1 MSKIRQERTAEEIR
15 MILSE
20 LLRRD
25 VSDPRLMDLTV
36 TRVLI
41 DRELQH
47 ASVYV
52 NALGDES
59 RQKEVTKALDK
70 AGGFFRY
77 ELAQR
82 MSLRTVPELHFHWD
96 PTLAYADEVDQIL
109 AGLDI
114 PPDDETSSENES
126 PTSPPHESN
135 PPL

>member
-15 MILSE
+15 IIFSE
-20 LLRRD
+20 LLRRE
-25 VSDPRLMDLTV
+25 VADPRLMDLTV

-47 ASVYV
+47 ANVYV

-59 RQKEVTKALDK
+59 RKGEVMQALEK
-70 AGGFFRY
+70 AGAFFRY

-82 MSLRTVPELHFHWD
+82 VSLRTVPELHFHWD

-109 AGLDI
+109 AELDI
-114 PPDDETSSENES
+114 PPEDEES
-126 PTSPPHESN
+126 AEDTDFSPPLFSS
-135 PPL
+135 

>member
-15 MILSE
+15 IILSE

-47 ASVYV
+47 ANVYV

-59 RQKEVTKALDK
+59 RQKEVMKALVK
-70 AGGFFRY
+70 ASGFFRY

-96 PTLAYADEVDQIL
+96 PTLAYAEEVDQIL

-114 PPDDETSSENES
+114 PPEDDSSPENES
-126 PTSPPHESN
+126 PPPSTTEPN
-135 PPL
+135 

>member
-15 MILSE
+15 MILSD

-25 VSDPRLMDLTV
+25 VSDPRLQDLTV
-36 TRVLI
+36 TRVII

-47 ASVYV
+47 ANVYI

-59 RQKEVTKALDK
+59 RQKEVIRALDK

-96 PTLAYADEVDQIL
+96 PTLAYAEEVNQIL
-109 AGLDI
+109 DSLDI
-114 PPDDETSSENES
+114 PPEIEEET
-126 PTSPPHESN
+126 PPPHE
-135 PPL
+135 

>member
-1 MSKIRQERTAEEIR
+1 MSKIRQERTAEESRI
-15 MILSE
+15 ILSE

-25 VSDPRLMDLTV
+25 VSDPRLQDLTV

-47 ASVYV
+47 ANVYI

-59 RQKEVTKALDK
+59 RQQEVMIALDR

-96 PTLAYADEVDQIL
+96 PTLAYAEEVNQIL
-109 AGLDI
+109 DSLDI
-114 PPDDETSSENES
+114 PPENEDQ
-126 PTSPPHESN
+126 SPPSVE
-135 PPL
+135 

>member
-15 MILSE
+15 MILSD

-47 ASVYV
+47 ANIYV
-52 NALGDES
+52 NALGDET
-59 RQKEVTKALDK
+59 RQKEVMKALDR
-70 AGGFFRY
+70 AGGYFRY

-82 MSLRTVPELHFHWD
+82 MSLRIVPELHFHWD
-96 PTLAYADEVDQIL
+96 PTLAYAEEVDQIL
-109 AGLDI
+109 DGLDI
-114 PPDDETSSENES
+114 PAEDENSSEND
-126 PTSPPHESN
+126 TSTSSSLTTN
-135 PPL
+135 PLS

>member
-15 MILSE
+15 MILSD

-25 VSDPRLMDLTV
+25 VSDPRLQDLTV
-36 TRVLI
+36 TRVII

-47 ASVYV
+47 ANVYM

-59 RQKEVTKALDK
+59 RQKEVMLALDK

-82 MSLRTVPELHFHWD
+82 LSLRTVPELHFHWD
-96 PTLAYADEVDQIL
+96 PTLAYAEEVNQIL
-109 AGLDI
+109 DSLDI
-114 PPDDETSSENES
+114 PPEIEEQSAPPNEQ
-126 PTSPPHESN
+126 SPPS
-135 PPL
+135 

>member
-1 MSKIRQERTAEEIR
+1 MSKIRQQRTAEEIR

-25 VSDPRLMDLTV
+25 VSDPRLVDLTV

-47 ASVYV
+47 ANIYV
-52 NALGDES
+52 NALGDET
-59 RQKEVTKALDK
+59 RKKEVMKALDR

-96 PTLAYADEVDQIL
+96 PTLVYIEEVDQIL
-109 AGLDI
+109 ATLDI
-114 PPDDETSSENES
+114 PEEDEDSSDSHNS
-126 PTSPPHESN
+126 T
-135 PPL
+135 LA

>member
-15 MILSE
+15 IIISE
-20 LLRRD
+20 LLRRE
-25 VSDPRLMDLTV
+25 VSDPRLMNLTV

-47 ASVYV
+47 ANVYV

-59 RQKEVTKALDK
+59 RKKEVMKALDK

-82 MSLRTVPELHFHWD
+82 MSLRTVPELHFQWD
-96 PTLAYADEVDQIL
+96 PTLAYIDEVDQIL
-109 AGLDI
+109 ADLDI
-114 PPDDETSSENES
+114 PPEDEDSSETIDPTSSS
-126 PTSPPHESN
+126 
-135 PPL
+135 

>member
-25 VSDPRLMDLTV
+25 VSDPRLADLTV

-59 RQKEVTKALDK
+59 RQKEVMQALDK
-70 AGGFFRY
+70 AVGFFRY

-96 PTLAYADEVDQIL
+96 PTLAYADEVDHIL

-114 PPDDETSSENES
+114 PPEDETSSENES
-126 PTSPPHESN
+126 PTSPPFESN
-135 PPL
+135 PSL

>member
-15 MILSE
+15 MILSD

-25 VSDPRLMDLTV
+25 VSDPRLQDLTV
-36 TRVLI
+36 TRVII

-47 ASVYV
+47 ANVYM

-59 RQKEVTKALDK
+59 RQKEVMLALDK

-96 PTLAYADEVDQIL
+96 PTLAYAEEVNQIL
-109 AGLDI
+109 DSLDI
-114 PPDDETSSENES
+114 PPEIEEKPAPPNEQ
-126 PTSPPHESN
+126 SPPS
-135 PPL
+135 

>member
-15 MILSE
+15 MILSD

-36 TRVLI
+36 TRVII

-47 ASVYV
+47 ANVYV
-52 NALGDES
+52 NALGDET
-59 RQKEVTKALDK
+59 RQKEVMKALVN

-96 PTLAYADEVDQIL
+96 PTLAYAEEVDQIL
-109 AGLDI
+109 FGLDI
-114 PPDDETSSENES
+114 PPEDETPLEEES
-126 PTSPPHESN
+126 TPPPSQKPN
-135 PPL
+135 PIS

>member
-25 VSDPRLMDLTV
+25 VSDPRLQDLTV

-47 ASVYV
+47 ANVYV

-59 RQKEVTKALDK
+59 RQQEVMIALNR
-70 AGGFFRY
+70 AVGFFRY

-96 PTLAYADEVDQIL
+96 PTLAYAEEVNQIL
-109 AGLDI
+109 DSLDI
-114 PPDDETSSENES
+114 PPENEDQ
-126 PTSPPHESN
+126 SPPSVE
-135 PPL
+135 